1 MCWGE
6 GLSGLSAGDT
16 EGDHPVPALGWR
28 QIDPELGG
36 SMLGQKDIQGTQE
49 AEEGPLT
56 LGTCTEG
63 WFFPPSGSRKA
74 SKNLCGPCW

>member
-1 MCWGE
+1 
-6 GLSGLSAGDT
+6 
-16 EGDHPVPALGWR
+16 
-28 QIDPELGG
+28 
-36 SMLGQKDIQGTQE
+36 MLGQKDIQGTQE